1 MTGPGHGT
9 GFPGHGIASTLE
21 PMTRGRGRAW
31 TIATALAVAST
42 TAVVV
47 APAPASADFASECSA
62 PTRTLTGDRTASVQ
76 VAAGETVLLTGGTFS
91 GGVDALPETGRLCVA
106 GSAELDAAYL
116 NNASGALVVAAG
128 GEVALPS
135 IAVSTGFRLDSAGTV
150 TAQGLNVNGSSTFL
164 NRAGGTFEVA
174 SGFSPA
180 AGAFV
185 NDGTMRVRGTL
196 NLNGAASLENNR
208 VLTVQGPA
216 TVSGRF
222 TNTGAAAVDGALQ
235 VDGSGRL
242 ANRCALVVQGGL
254 TNNGPST
261 NDGYVLASGT
271 FVNNGSW
278 RQALSGGLVAAGL
291 TNDGSVTGFGRYGF
305 TGDTRTQ
312 GTFAGDSAGAPI
324 VVDDRTPPAAPQVF
338 DVQSGTVA
346 NVVRDDVATPPAE
359 GYPAPECALPVARPS
374 ADLVVSKTGPATVDA
389 NGTLTYTVTITN
401 HGPASAAGVEVTD
414 DVPAELTGVAA
425 SDGGT
430 VSADRVTWDV
440 GTLAVGATVTRTITA
455 TAPASGVFTNT
466 VRATSTTPDPD
477 PGNNDGSSPAASV
490 ETAVTAAAP
499 TNSPPVADPATVTT
513 AADQAVA
520 GRLAV
525 SDPDAGQ
532 TLRTRR
538 TSAPAHGSAVI
549 LPSGVF
555 AYLPED
561 GFTGVDTFTYEVC
574 DNGDPVL
581 CDDSTVTVD
590 VVPVA
595 TDDRLVT
602 PQDVP
607 VTVPVRANDLGDDVV
622 VTLVSGP
629 SHGLATVLPDGSI
642 RYTPGP
648 GYLGT
653 DVMRYR
659 TCAGSAPTL
668 CAEAEVDVF
677 VRPVNTP
684 PVLPDQVL
692 RTVTGQPVDGTLAG
706 SDPDG
711 DALTYVVAQDP
722 AHGTATVT
730 GSRVDY
736 RPAAGFSGR
745 DEVAVIVC
753 DDGIPSLCSSGTVR
767 FEVSPLAVDDAA
779 RTDEATPVA
788 IDALANDAGAA
799 GPPAVTVGPQDGTVR
814 WAGGRFVYTPDEGFT
829 GRDRFTYRICSPGPH
844 PLCASAEVVVDVAAD
859 DAVPG
864 DEGGTGTPP
873 DESAT
878 TDDLSGG
885 LPDAGGPALWLGA
898 LGAALLGAGA
908 WLVRRGRPRVR
919 T

>member
-1 MTGPGHGT
+1 
-9 GFPGHGIASTLE
+9 
-21 PMTRGRGRAW
+21 MTRGWGRAW
-31 TIATALAVAST
+31 TIATAMAVASA
-42 TAVVV
+42 TALVG
-47 APAPASADFASECSA
+47 AAAPASADFASECSA

-76 VAAGETVLLTGGTFS
+76 VAAGETLLLRGGTFS

-106 GSAELDAAYL
+106 ASAELDAAYL

-128 GEVALPS
+128 AEVSLPS
-135 IAVSTGFRLDSAGTV
+135 IAVSTGFRLDNAGTV
-150 TAQGLNVNGSSTFL
+150 VVQGLNVNGSSRFL
-164 NRAGGTFEVA
+164 NRPGGTVEIA

-180 AGAFV
+180 AGAIV
-185 NDGTMRVRGTL
+185 NDGTLRVRGAL

-208 VLTVQGPA
+208 VLTVEGPA

-222 TNTGAAAVDGALQ
+222 TNTGAAAVAGTVQ

-271 FVNNGSW
+271 FGNNGSW
-278 RQALSGGLVAAGL
+278 RQSLSGGLVATAL
-291 TNDGSVTGFGRYGF
+291 TNDGAVTGFGRYGF
-305 TGDTRTQ
+305 TGTTRTQ

-324 VVDDRTPPAAPQVF
+324 VVDDRTPPASPQVF

-346 NVVRDDVATPPAE
+346 NVVRDDVATPPAD
-359 GYPAPECALPVARPS
+359 GYPAPQCADPVVRPS

-389 NGTLTYTVTITN
+389 NGTLTYTVTVTN
-401 HGPASAAGVEVTD
+401 DGPASAAGVEVTD
-414 DVPAELTGVAA
+414 DVPAELTGVTA

-430 VSADRVTWDV
+430 VAGGTVTWDV
-440 GTLAVGATVTRTITA
+440 GTLAAGSTVTRTITA
-455 TAPASGVFTNT
+455 TAPSSGVFTNT
-466 VRATSTTPDPD
+466 VRGTSTTPDPD
-477 PGNNDGSSPAASV
+477 PGNNDGTSSAASV
-490 ETAVTAAAP
+490 ETVVTAAAP
-499 TNSPPVADPATVTT
+499 TNSPPVADPVTVTT
-513 AADQAVA
+513 PVDQTVV
-520 GRLAV
+520 GRLDV
-525 SDPDAGQ
+525 SDPDPGQ
-532 TLRTRR
+532 NLQTRA
-538 TSAPAHGSAVI
+538 TSDPANGTAIV

-555 AYLPED
+555 GYLPDD
-561 GFTGVDTFTYEVC
+561 GFTGVDTFTYQVC

-581 CDDSTVTVD
+581 CDDSSVTVD

-629 SHGLATVLPDGSI
+629 SHGLAAVLPDGSI

-659 TCAGSAPTL
+659 LCAASAPTL
-668 CAEAEVDVF
+668 CAEAEVDVV
-677 VRPVNTP
+677 VRPANTP

-722 AHGTATVT
+722 AHGTATIT

-753 DDGIPSLCSSGTVR
+753 DDGIPSLCASGTVR
-767 FEVSPLAVDDAA
+767 VEVSPLAVDDRA
-779 RTDEATPVA
+779 RTDAGTPVR
-788 IDALANDAGAA
+788 IDALANDAGASGA
-799 GPPAVTVGPQDGTVR
+799 PTVTVDPQDGSVR
-814 WAGGRFVYTPDEGFT
+814 RAGGRFVYTPDQGFT
-829 GRDRFTYRICSPGPH
+829 GRDRFTYRICSPGPD

-859 DAVPG
+859 DVVPD

-873 DESAT
+873 DGSTT
-878 TDDLSGG
+878 TDDLTGG
-885 LPDAGGPALWLGA
+885 LPDAGGPALWLGV

-919 T
+919 A